1 MIIEII
7 DDFTLLALLVY
18 RSYAS
23 QSFLKHKFMI
33 IFLFFIG
40 HFINLHLHYYYSFY
54 LLYHE

>member
-1 MIIEII
+1 MMIIEII
-7 DDFTLLALLVY
+7 DDFTLLALP

-33 IFLFFIG
+33 IFLYFYWPFT
-40 HFINLHLHYYYSFY
+40 FTLFYYSFY